1 VLDFGI
7 YTPLDI
13 GPSAHAFCS
22 RSPAPNSEFL
32 LGAAGLV
39 FLDLDLD
46 FSHRFVQGDIGQRAW
61 FLFCPRT
68 RFYFPVPVAAQLEFA
83 IS

>member
-1 VLDFGI
+1 MR
-7 YTPLDI
+7 
-13 GPSAHAFCS
+13 SARDLLLLILNFCWVPPVS
-22 RSPAPNSEFL
+22 APNSEFL

-68 RFYFPVPVAAQLEFA
+68 RFCFPVPVAAQLEFA